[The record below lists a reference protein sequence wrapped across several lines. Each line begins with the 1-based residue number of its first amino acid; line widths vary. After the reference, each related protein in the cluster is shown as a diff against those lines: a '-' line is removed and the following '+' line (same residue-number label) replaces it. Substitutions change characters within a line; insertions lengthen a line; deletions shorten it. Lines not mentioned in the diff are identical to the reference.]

1 MSYIKKNT
9 ESPLKI
15 FKAIGGLVGGI
26 YGGIQAG
33 KAAKKADKAAKKAAE
48 EKDRMRDML
57 SNVDTSNPFEG
68 MQNQFAGL
76 QNPYSGLENTMED
89 LTVNQQEA
97 DFQAQQFA
105 QSQANI
111 MEGLRGAAGSSGI
124 AALAQSLAKQ
134 GSLSAQK
141 SSASIG
147 KQEAANQAAAAKEAG
162 RLQSQEAKGDFDVA
176 QQIAKGQADVDV
188 NVAKGEQFAQQQEMR
203 KQETLFRDASQT
215 AQGAQ
220 QQAANAQ
227 AAKDQ
232 AWSGAISSGIDVL
245 GSLVGSDRRLKKN
258 IKLVGKSPSGLK
270 IYIFEYIDKFF
281 GSGVYQ
287 GVMSDEIPSNAVINN
302 GGYDK
307 VDYSKLD
314 VKFKQI

>member
-1 MSYIKKNT
+1 MSYIKENT

-15 FKAIGGLVGGI
+15 FGAIGGLVGGV
-26 YGGIQAG
+26 YKSIQAG
-33 KAAKKADKAAKKAAE
+33 KAAKKADRAAEKAAE
-48 EKDRMRDML
+48 EKARMRDML

-111 MEGLRGAAGSSGI
+111 MDGLRGSAGSSGI

-134 GSLSAQK
+134 GSLAAQK

-147 KQEAANQAAAAKEAG
+147 KQEAANQAMAAKEAS

-188 NVAKGEQFAQQQEMR
+188 NVAKGEQASQQLEFK
-203 KQETLFRDASQT
+203 KQQALFQDASST
-215 AQGAQ
+215 
-220 QQAANAQ
+220 AANAQ
-227 AAKDQ
+227 QAAMNAQQ
-232 AWSGAISSGIDVL
+232 AKTDAIGDTIGSGFELL
-245 GSLVGSDRRLKKN
+245 GSAFSDKRLKKN
-258 IKLVGKSPSGLK
+258 IKLIGKSPSGIN
-270 IYIFEYIDKFF
+270 IYMFEYIDRFF
-281 GSGVYQ
+281 GEHTYK
-287 GVMSDEIPSNAVINN
+287 GVMSDEIPSNAIINN
-302 GGYDK
+302 GGYDS
-307 VDYSKLD
+307 VDYSKID
-314 VKFKQI
+314 VEFKIL

>member
-1 MSYIKKNT
+1 MSYIRKNT
-9 ESPLKI
+9 DSPLKI
-15 FKAIGGLVGGI
+15 FQAIGGLVGGI
-26 YGGIQAG
+26 YGCIQAG
-33 KAAKKADKAAKKAAE
+33 KAAKKADKAAKKAAA
-48 EKDRMRDML
+48 EKARMQEIL

-68 MQNQFAGL
+68 MT
-76 QNPYSGLENTMED
+76 NPYAGLENTQED

-111 MEGLRGAAGSSGI
+111 MEGLRGSAGSSGI

-147 KQEAANQAAAAKEAG
+147 KQEAANQAAAAREAG

-176 QQIAKGQADVDV
+176 QQ
-188 NVAKGEQFAQQQEMR
+188 VAQGEASSQQRELTKQKTLYDAAQQ
-203 KQETLFRDASQT
+203 DATNAT
-215 AQGAQ
+215 AA
-220 QQAANAQ
+220 AANAQ
-227 AAKDQ
+227 ASKDQ
-232 AWSGAISSGIDVL
+232 AWSGAISSGINVL

-258 IKLVGKSPSGLK
+258 IKLIGKSPSGLK
-270 IYIFEYIDKFF
+270 IYAFEYIDKFF
-281 GSGVYQ
+281 GEYIYQ

-307 VDYSKLD
+307 VDYSKID
-314 VKFKQI
+314 VEFKIL

>member
-1 MSYIKKNT
+1 MSYIKENT

-15 FKAIGGLVGGI
+15 FGAIGGLVGGV
-26 YGGIQAG
+26 YKGIQAG
-33 KAAKKADKAAKKAAE
+33 KAAKKADKAAQEAAAE
-48 EKDRMRDML
+48 KERMRDML

-111 MEGLRGAAGSSGI
+111 MDGLRGAAGSSGI

-134 GSLSAQK
+134 GSLAAQK

-188 NVAKGEQFAQQQEMR
+188 NVARGEQQSQQLEMR
-203 KQETLFRDASQT
+203 KNQILFQDASST
-215 AQGAQ
+215 
-220 QQAANAQ
+220 AANAQ
-227 AAKDQ
+227 QAAQNAQQ
-232 AWSGAISSGIDVL
+232 AKTDAIGDTIGSGFDFLGGVL
-245 GSLVGSDRRLKKN
+245 SDKRLKKN
-258 IKLVGKSPSGLK
+258 IKLIGKSPSGLK
-270 IYIFEYIDKFF
+270 IYAFEYIDKFF
-281 GSGVYQ
+281 GEHVYQ
-287 GVMSDEIPSNAVINN
+287 GVMSDEIPSNAIINN
-302 GGYDK
+302 GGYDS
-307 VDYSKLD
+307 VDYSKID
-314 VKFKQI
+314 VEFKIL

>member
-15 FKAIGGLVGGI
+15 FQAIGGLVGGI

-33 KAAKKADKAAKKAAE
+33 KAAKKADKAAKKAAK
-48 EKDRMRDML
+48 EKDRMKDVL

-68 MQNQFAGL
+68 MKNQFSGL

-111 MEGLRGAAGSSGI
+111 MDGLRGSAGSSGI

-147 KQEAANQAAAAKEAG
+147 KQEAANQAMKAKEAG
-162 RLQSQEAKGDFDVA
+162 RLQSQEAKGDYDVA
-176 QQIAKGQADVDV
+176 QQIAQGAADVDTK
-188 NVAKGEQFAQQQEMR
+188 VAQGAAAAQQRELN
-203 KQETLFRDASQT
+203 KQTTLFNDASQT
-215 AQGAQ
+215 AQNAST
-220 QQAANAQ
+220 QAANAQ
-227 AAKDQ
+227 AQKDQ
-232 AWSGAISSGIDVL
+232 AWSGAISSGVNVL

-258 IKLVGKSPSGLK
+258 IKLIGKSPSGLK
-270 IYIFEYIDKFF
+270 VYAFEYIDKFF
-281 GSGVYQ
+281 GEYIYQ
-287 GVMSDEIPSNAVINN
+287 GVMSDEIPSSAVINN
-302 GGYDK
+302 GGYDR
-307 VDYSKLD
+307 VDYSKID
-314 VKFKQI
+314 VEFKIL

>member
-1 MSYIKKNT
+1 MSYIQKNT

-15 FKAIGGLVGGI
+15 FGQIGGLVGGI
-26 YGGIQAG
+26 YQGIQAG
-33 KAAKKADKAAKKAAE
+33 KAAKKADKEAAAAKAE
-48 EKDRMRDML
+48 QERMKEIY

-68 MQNQFAGL
+68 MT
-76 QNPYSGLENTMED
+76 NPYEGLENTMED

-111 MEGLRGAAGSSGI
+111 LSGLKGSAGGSGI
-124 AALAQSLAKQ
+124 AALAQSLANQ
-134 GSLSAQK
+134 GQLAAQK

-147 KQEAANQAAAAKEAG
+147 AQEAQNQAKAAQEAG
-162 RLQSQEAKGDFDVA
+162 RLQSQEAQGDMNVA
-176 QQIAKGQADVDV
+176 QQIAQ
-188 NVAKGEQFAQQQEMR
+188 GEQASQQREMQKQSTLMNIATQENQLAQQSADQ
-203 KQETLFRDASQT
+203 
-215 AQGAQ
+215 
-220 QQAANAQ
+220 AQ

-232 AWSGAISSGIDVL
+232 AWSGAISSGINVL